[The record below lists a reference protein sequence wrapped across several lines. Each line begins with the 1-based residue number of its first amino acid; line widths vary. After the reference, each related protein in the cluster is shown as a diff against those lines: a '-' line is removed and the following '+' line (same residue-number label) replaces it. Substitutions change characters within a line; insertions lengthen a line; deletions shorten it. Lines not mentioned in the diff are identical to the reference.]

1 MKSVSKY
8 FIVCF
13 FLLLTSSCKS
23 NKMAYE
29 FPSDSKKKG
38 LRGISDK
45 YSAKWNRTRLRWA
58 EREEEKF
65 NQMFERMKGSR

>member
-1 MKSVSKY
+1 
-8 FIVCF
+8 
-13 FLLLTSSCKS
+13 
-23 NKMAYE
+23 MAYE

>member
-1 MKSVSKY
+1 MKSMFNY
-8 FIVCF
+8 FMICF
-13 FLLLTSSCKS
+13 ILFLMSSCKT
-23 NKMAYE
+23 NKMSYE
-29 FPSDSKKKG
+29 FPSESKRKG

-45 YSAKWNRTRLRWA
+45 YSEKWNRTRLRWA